1 MMGYHCNTILLI
13 FLFVNILLT
22 YAQVDDTTKIV
33 LKNNAYSQF
42 VVGISEA
49 IEENHT
55 LIDNIKEIFT
65 NASYAM
71 YTALR

>member
-1 MMGYHCNTILLI
+1 MIGNRNTILSI

-33 LKNNAYSQF
+33 LTNNAYSQF
-42 VVGISEA
+42 VVGISEE
-49 IEENHT
+49 IVESHT
-55 LIDNIKEIFT
+55 LIENIKEIFT